1 MKREAVPNCC
11 SSLSHIVCKALNRPG
26 CQTQSLDRSTPRQS
40 PISRHPTMTKPHAN
54 FDSPIFIPARSRVCR
69 WAETLLIF
77 SPAFAGV
84 SAVLFA
90 ILKNYGAA
98 Q

>member
-1 MKREAVPNCC
+1 MKRGTVRDCC
-11 SSLSHIVCKALNRPG
+11 SSLPRECKAFVRPG
-26 CQTQSLDRSTPRQS
+26 CQTQSLDRSTPQTS

-54 FDSPIFIPARSRVCR
+54 FDSPIFIPSHSRVCR

-84 SAVLFA
+84 SAVLFTV
-90 ILKNYGAA
+90 LKNYGAA

>member
-1 MKREAVPNCC
+1 MKRGTVRDCC
-11 SSLSHIVCKALNRPG
+11 SSLSHFVCKAFVRPG

-84 SAVLFA
+84 SAVLFT

>member
-1 MKREAVPNCC
+1 MKRGTVRDCC
-11 SSLSHIVCKALNRPG
+11 SSLPHIECKAINRPG

-40 PISRHPTMTKPHAN
+40 PISRRPTITKPPTN
-54 FDSPIFIPARSRVCR
+54 FDNPIFIPSYSRVCR

-84 SAVLFA
+84 SAVLFT

>member
-1 MKREAVPNCC
+1 MKRGTVRDCC
-11 SSLSHIVCKALNRPG
+11 SSLLHIVCKAINRPG

-84 SAVLFA
+84 SAALITV
-90 ILKNYGAA
+90 LKNYGVAL
-98 Q
+98 

>member
-1 MKREAVPNCC
+1 
-11 SSLSHIVCKALNRPG
+11 
-26 CQTQSLDRSTPRQS
+26 
-40 PISRHPTMTKPHAN
+40 MTKPHAN
-54 FDSPIFIPARSRVCR
+54 FDSPIFIPARSRVVR

>member
-1 MKREAVPNCC
+1 MKRGTVRDCC
-11 SSLSHIVCKALNRPG
+11 SSLPHLGCKAINHPG
-26 CQTQSLDRSTPRQS
+26 CQTQSLDRSTPLQS
-40 PISRHPTMTKPHAN
+40 PISRRPTMTKPHAN
-54 FDSPIFIPARSRVCR
+54 FDTPIFIPSHSRVCR

-84 SAVLFA
+84 SAVLFT

>member
-1 MKREAVPNCC
+1 MKRGTVRDCC
-11 SSLSHIVCKALNRPG
+11 SSLPHIVCKALNRPG
-26 CQTQSLDRSTPRQS
+26 CQTQSLDRSTPRPS

-54 FDSPIFIPARSRVCR
+54 SDSPIFIPARSRVVR

-84 SAVLFA
+84 SAVFFA
-90 ILKNYGAA
+90 ILKNSGAA

>member
-1 MKREAVPNCC
+1 
-11 SSLSHIVCKALNRPG
+11 
-26 CQTQSLDRSTPRQS
+26 
-40 PISRHPTMTKPHAN
+40 MTKPHAN

-77 SPAFAGV
+77 GPAFAGV
-84 SAVLFA
+84 SAVFFT

>member
-1 MKREAVPNCC
+1 MKRGTVRDCC

-40 PISRHPTMTKPHAN
+40 PISRPTTMTKPHAN
-54 FDSPIFIPARSRVCR
+54 LDSPIFIPARSRVCR

-84 SAVLFA
+84 SAALIT
-90 ILKNYGAA
+90 ILKHYGAA